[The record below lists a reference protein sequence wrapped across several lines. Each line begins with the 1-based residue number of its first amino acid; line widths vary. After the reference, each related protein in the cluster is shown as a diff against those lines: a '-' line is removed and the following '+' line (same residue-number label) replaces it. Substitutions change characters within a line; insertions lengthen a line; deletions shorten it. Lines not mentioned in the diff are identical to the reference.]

1 MASGYIVDCIF
12 LAGRPEARGQRPEA
26 KRPEARGQKPEARSQ
41 KPEARSQRP
50 EAKGQGSGAETTG
63 DRTVSMGDKTYQQ
76 ADGDSGWA
84 EDTETTEQSSLLEQA
99 PDQGRPSVSPA
110 AAEHLRLRTEL
121 MDAVRDLIRRRG
133 LRQRDAAALFG
144 VAQPRVSDLVRG
156 KLALFSIDT
165 LVDMLAAGGVR
176 VEAKLHPVRA
186 TARPAERA
194 TDEPAPVRKR

>member
-1 MASGYIVDCIF
+1 
-12 LAGRPEARGQRPEA
+12 
-26 KRPEARGQKPEARSQ
+26 
-41 KPEARSQRP
+41 
-50 EAKGQGSGAETTG
+50 
-63 DRTVSMGDKTYQQ
+63 MGDHTYQQ
-76 ADGDSGWA
+76 ADGWGA
-84 EDTETTEQSSLLEQA
+84 EDDEPVEQSSLVEQA
-99 PDQGRPSVSPA
+99 PDRGRPVALPVV
-110 AAEHLRLRTEL
+110 AEHLRLRAEL
-121 MDAVRDLIRRRG
+121 MGAVRDLIRRRG

-194 TDEPAPVRKR
+194 TDAPAPVRKR